1 MTRRGASIS
10 SSKTS
15 LANERTIR
23 MRLKF
28 AIASV
33 IGLMSMAN
41 AQTPASRDLNL
52 RGDRFKPLAY
62 DQLTPEQ
69 KTMVEHLFA
78 GERGGMNGPFN
89 VLLRSPE
96 MGDLAQK
103 LGAQLRFHSA
113 LTAKQRELAILVTA
127 RYWTA
132 QYEWTAHR
140 KLAMQAGISP
150 AAADAIAAG
159 KKPAS
164 LEPDQEVVYNFSTEL
179 LHTKQVSDGTYKA
192 ALDKLGE
199 RGVVD
204 LTALVGYYQFVSMM
218 LNLDRYPLPDG
229 AKPELPQL
237 KGGHGE

>member
-1 MTRRGASIS
+1 
-10 SSKTS
+10 
-15 LANERTIR
+15 
-23 MRLKF
+23 MRLQF
-28 AIASV
+28 VIAGV
-33 IGLMSMAN
+33 IALISMAN
-41 AQTPASRDLNL
+41 AQTPATRDLNL
-52 RGDRFKPLAY
+52 RGDRFKPLTY

-103 LGAQLRFHSA
+103 LGAQLRFHST
-113 LTAKQRELAILVTA
+113 LTAKQRELAIIITA

-140 KLAMQAGISP
+140 QLALKAGISP
-150 AAADAIAAG
+150 AIADAIAAG
-159 KKPAS
+159 KRPPS
-164 LEPDQEVVYNFSTEL
+164 LEPDQEVVYNFCNEM

-192 ALDKLGE
+192 AVDKLGE

-204 LTALVGYYQFVSMM
+204 LTALVGYYQFVSMI

-229 AKPELPQL
+229 AKPELQAL
-237 KGGHGE
+237 KGGRSE

>member
-1 MTRRGASIS
+1 MCLRF
-10 SSKTS
+10 
-15 LANERTIR
+15 
-23 MRLKF
+23 MRFHLV
-28 AIASV
+28 IAGV
-33 IGLMSMAN
+33 IALMGMAN
-41 AQTPASRDLNL
+41 AQTPATRDLNL
-52 RGDRFKPLAY
+52 KGDRFKPLTY

-96 MGDLAQK
+96 TGDLAQK

-113 LTAKQRELAILVTA
+113 LSAKQRELAIIVTA

-150 AAADAIAAG
+150 AIADAIAAG
-159 KKPAS
+159 KRPPS
-164 LEPDQEVVYNFSTEL
+164 LEPDEEIVYNFCNEIL
-179 LHTKQVSDGTYKA
+179 NTKQVSDATYKA
-192 ALDKLGE
+192 AVDKLGE

-204 LTALVGYYQFVSMM
+204 LTALVGYYQFVSMI

-229 AKPELPQL
+229 AKPELQPL
-237 KGGHGE
+237 RGGHSE

>member
-1 MTRRGASIS
+1 
-10 SSKTS
+10 
-15 LANERTIR
+15 
-23 MRLKF
+23 MRLQF
-28 AIASV
+28 VIAGV
-33 IGLMSMAN
+33 IALISMAN
-41 AQTPASRDLNL
+41 AQTPATRNLNL
-52 RGDRFKPLAY
+52 RGDRFKPLTY

-103 LGAQLRFHSA
+103 LGAQLRFHST
-113 LTAKQRELAILVTA
+113 LTAKQRELAIIITA

-140 KLAMQAGISP
+140 QLALKAGISP
-150 AAADAIAAG
+150 AIADAIAAG
-159 KKPAS
+159 KRPPS
-164 LEPDQEVVYNFSTEL
+164 LEPDQEVVYNFCNEM

-192 ALDKLGE
+192 AVDKLGE

-204 LTALVGYYQFVSMM
+204 LTALVGYYQFVSMI

-229 AKPELPQL
+229 AKPELQAL
-237 KGGHGE
+237 KGGRSE

>member
-1 MTRRGASIS
+1 MKGP
-10 SSKTS
+10 
-15 LANERTIR
+15 LG
-23 MRLKF
+23 MRLYLI
-28 AIASV
+28 IAGV

-41 AQTPASRDLNL
+41 AQTPATRDLNL
-52 RGDRFKPLAY
+52 RGDRFKPLTY

-96 MGDLAQK
+96 VGDLAQK

-113 LTAKQRELAILVTA
+113 LTAKQRELAIIITA

-140 KLAMQAGISP
+140 QLALKAGISP
-150 AAADAIAAG
+150 AIADAIAAG
-159 KKPAS
+159 KRPPS
-164 LEPDQEVVYNFSTEL
+164 LEPDQEVVYNFCNEM

-192 ALDKLGE
+192 AVDKLGE

-204 LTALVGYYQFVSMM
+204 LTALVGYYQFVSMI

-229 AKPELPQL
+229 AKPELQPL
-237 KGGHGE
+237 KGGRSE

>member
-1 MTRRGASIS
+1 
-10 SSKTS
+10 
-15 LANERTIR
+15 
-23 MRLKF
+23 MRLYLI
-28 AIASV
+28 IAGV

-41 AQTPASRDLNL
+41 AQTPATRDLNL
-52 RGDRFKPLAY
+52 RGDRFKPLTY

-96 MGDLAQK
+96 VGDLAQK

-113 LTAKQRELAILVTA
+113 LTAKQRELAIIITA

-140 KLAMQAGISP
+140 QLALKAGISP
-150 AAADAIAAG
+150 AIADAIAAG
-159 KKPAS
+159 KRPPS
-164 LEPDQEVVYNFSTEL
+164 LEPDQEVVYNFCNEM

-192 ALDKLGE
+192 AVDKLGE

-204 LTALVGYYQFVSMM
+204 LTALVGYYQFVSMI

-229 AKPELPQL
+229 AKPELQPL
-237 KGGHGE
+237 KGGRSE

>member
-1 MTRRGASIS
+1 
-10 SSKTS
+10 
-15 LANERTIR
+15 
-23 MRLKF
+23 MRLNYV
-28 AIASV
+28 IAGV
-33 IGLMSMAN
+33 IALMGMAN
-41 AQTPASRDLNL
+41 AQTPAPRDLNL
-52 RGDRFKPLAY
+52 KGDRFKPLTY

-96 MGDLAQK
+96 MGDQAQK

-113 LTAKQRELAILVTA
+113 LSAKQRELAIIITA
-127 RYWTA
+127 RHWTA

-150 AAADAIAAG
+150 AIADAIAAG
-159 KKPAS
+159 KRPAS
-164 LEPDQEVVYNFSTEL
+164 LEPDQEIVYNFCDEIL
-179 LHTKQVSDGTYKA
+179 NAKQVSDATYKA
-192 ALDKLGE
+192 AVDKLGE

-204 LTALVGYYQFVSMM
+204 LTALVGYYQFVSMI

-229 AKPELPQL
+229 VKPELQPL
-237 KGGHGE
+237 RGGRSE